1 MIGWA
6 SSLVGLDQFRPLKWF
21 RQGYFIPLLVSCDLV
36 TQTCTVSSQ
45 EICLIISL
53 TGSSCSGVKENI
65 FLVTYLKAVKVLACG
80 EGLRGALASGQD
92 MESLQLRLWNLNICI
107 EKVDAKC

>member
-1 MIGWA
+1 M
-6 SSLVGLDQFRPLKWF
+6 
-21 RQGYFIPLLVSCDLV
+21 PLLVSCDFV

-45 EICLIISL
+45 EICLIIFL

-65 FLVTYLKAVKVLACG
+65 FLVTYPKAIRVLACWK
-80 EGLRGALASGQD
+80 GLRGALASGQD

-107 EKVDAKC
+107 EKVDVKC